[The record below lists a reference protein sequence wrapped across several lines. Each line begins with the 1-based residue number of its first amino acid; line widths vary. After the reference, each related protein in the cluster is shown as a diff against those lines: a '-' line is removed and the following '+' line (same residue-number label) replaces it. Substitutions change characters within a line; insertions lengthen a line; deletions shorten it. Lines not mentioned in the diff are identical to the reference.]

1 LGAPLDQTTNF
12 HNFTK
17 NNATMKAA
25 SLLRHLWVGGFFCF
39 LFLAATGVAYANA
52 SNTSTLGKS
61 ESTAKQE
68 HVVKQ
73 AEPSGKHA
81 ETVSVPKQGKAEPKS
96 AEVKKEGVTQDY
108 FSFSFLYYLFYK
120 TNFAESTNN
129 VLRSSLNAFISR
141 LIG

>member
-1 LGAPLDQTTNF
+1 MGASLDQTTNF

-25 SLLRHLWVGGFFCF
+25 SLLRHIWVGGFFCF

-52 SNTSTLGKS
+52 SNTGTSGKT

-68 HVVKQ
+68 LVVKQ
-73 AEPSGKHA
+73 TEPSKEHS
-81 ETVSVPKQGKAEPKS
+81 EVVSVPKRGKGEPKP

-120 TNFAESTNN
+120 TDFAESTNN
-129 VLRSSLNAFISR
+129 VLRNSLNAFISR
-141 LIG
+141 LIN